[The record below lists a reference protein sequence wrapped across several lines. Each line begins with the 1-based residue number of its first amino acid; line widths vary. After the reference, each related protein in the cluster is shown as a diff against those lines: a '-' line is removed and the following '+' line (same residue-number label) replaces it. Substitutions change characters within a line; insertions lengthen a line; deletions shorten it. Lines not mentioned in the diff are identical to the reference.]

1 MTFVLRRALLASA
14 AMGGNKP
21 ALHLTATTTG
31 AAETVTIDRMTPAT
45 GTSLTIIWGDGTTTT
60 VAAGVT
66 TAQAHVYAAAG
77 TYAIRVVDARNIV
90 QIDLHDSKL
99 SGFDS
104 VDLARSAITYFICYS
119 LGSSVASRVSTADM
133 ALWRPTT
140 WYLFSMPAGTYSI
153 DSQYMAAWTPTTW
166 WLYSM
171 PTGTYNIDSQHMASW
186 TPTTWRLYSMPAG
199 TLTVTA
205 AANFNNWKRPTEFR
219 FDNLTLSQTQV
230 DAILLGLYGAFAGK
244 TSTGGT
250 LNLGGSGG
258 TANAA
263 PSGTYQAASV
273 CPPTDGKEI
282 AYELLND
289 TCNVSTNHWATVTI
303 TA

>member
-1 MTFVLRRALLASA
+1 MAFVLRRGLFVGA
-14 AMGGNKP
+14 AMGSDKP

-31 AAETVTIDRMTPAT
+31 AGETVTLHRITPAT
-45 GTSLTIIWGDGTTTT
+45 GTSLTIIWGDGTTTS

-99 SGFDS
+99 SGFNS
-104 VDLARSAITYFICYS
+104 ADLSGSAIAYFICYS
-119 LGSSVASRVSTADM
+119 LGSAVASRVSSADM
-133 ALWRPTT
+133 V
-140 WYLFSMPAGTYSI
+140 
-153 DSQYMAAWTPTTW
+153 
-166 WLYSM
+166 
-171 PTGTYNIDSQHMASW
+171 SW
-186 TPTTWRLYSMPAG
+186 TPTSWRLSFMPAG
-199 TLTVTA
+199 TLTVTS
-205 AANFNNWKRPTEFR
+205 AANFNGWLRPIEFR
-219 FDNLTLSQTQV
+219 FDDLTLNQTQV
-230 DAILLGLYGAFAGK
+230 DAILWGLYGAFAGK

-263 PSGTYQAASV
+263 PSGTFQAASA
-273 CPPTDGKEI
+273 CPVSVATDGKEV

-289 TCNVSTNHWATVTI
+289 SCGVSTKHWATVTI
-303 TA
+303 SA